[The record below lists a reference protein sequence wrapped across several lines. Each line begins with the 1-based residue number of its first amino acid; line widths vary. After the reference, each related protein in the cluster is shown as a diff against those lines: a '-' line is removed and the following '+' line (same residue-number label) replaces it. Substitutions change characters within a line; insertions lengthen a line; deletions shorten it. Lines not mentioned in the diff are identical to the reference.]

1 MDKKRF
7 SFFMAAAMAFI
18 VSFGGAACIVT
29 GFSMIGEGFSGL
41 DAMVPANLKTIGILC
56 GLLALAAAGYFSLAN
71 RRKYLWMIAALA
83 LALYL
88 WHRDSFH
95 AAIEAILFRIT
106 SVYDLGYHWGVLQ
119 WTGGDP
125 GGVSPDFGLFLL
137 VAIPGIMAAWA
148 VHCGKNSFLAVLIGS
163 LPLAACLVVTD
174 TVPDNWCLMLILTGL
189 LVLILSASVRKKD
202 AHSANALAALLLIPV
217 LLFQNILF
225 WAIPR
230 DTYEAR
236 MNGIQQ
242 YVLSWFQDLPFVQM
256 GADGNLKLEINGG
269 DSSADY
275 VDLSAVGPKWELT
288 FPVMDVTA
296 PQDGV
301 LYLRGQS
308 LEAYDGTSWRS
319 VASSGKDG
327 WPNRYLKEVGTV
339 TVETRSGHELLYF
352 PYYPG
357 GELWTE
363 NTNFDQGR
371 LHNLK
376 RERTY
381 SFQQMELTQAGYV
394 VLSEPLR
401 KECLQLPE
409 ETLQKAKEYLK
420 ELPINAATATAEA
433 IAEAVADF
441 VKSTATYDLNT
452 QRMPTGENDF
462 AMWFLE
468 SSDTGYCVHF
478 ASAATVLM
486 RAAGIPARYVS
497 GYVLTASAGNAVTVR
512 VGQAHAW
519 VEYFDPLWGWRIL
532 EVTPAAQ
539 ESETPTTEAT
549 ETEPTAPETTGAEQ
563 TTPTTRPDEYTQP
576 SVTAPS
582 SPDENP
588 KPEGK
593 TRIPWAA
600 VNSLV
605 GVLVTAV
612 LIAGQYIL
620 RRRLRLRKMSTG
632 SVNRRALEQWREIVR
647 LCRILKW
654 APPKPLL
661 ELAEKAKFSQ
671 HNLTAEERKK
681 FRLFIDKAEAALAQK
696 PFLLRSLIRL
706 IWAVG

>member
-56 GLLALAAAGYFSLAN
+56 GALALAASGYFRLAN

-83 LALYL
+83 LVLYL
-88 WHRDSFH
+88 WHRDSLH
-95 AAIEAILFRIT
+95 GAIEAILFRIT

-148 VHCGKNSFLAVLIGS
+148 VHCGKNSFLAVLLGS

-202 AHSANALAALLLIPV
+202 AHSANCLASLLLIPV

-230 DTYEAR
+230 ENYEAQ
-236 MNGIQQ
+236 MNRFQQ
-242 YVLSWFQDLPFVQM
+242 SVLSLFQELPFVQM
-256 GADGNLKLEINGG
+256 GADGNLNLQFNGSVS
-269 DSSADY
+269 DS
-275 VDLSAVGPKWELT
+275 VNLSAVGPKWEMT
-288 FPVMDVTA
+288 FPVMEVTA
-296 PQDGV
+296 PRDGV

-376 RERTY
+376 WERTY

-394 VLSEPLR
+394 MLSDPLR

-433 IAEAVADF
+433 MAEAVADF
-441 VKSTATYDLNT
+441 VKSTATYDLDT
-452 QRMPTGENDF
+452 PRMPTGENDF

-512 VGQAHAW
+512 AGQAHAW

-563 TTPTTRPDEYTQP
+563 TTPTTRPEEYTQP

-582 SPDENP
+582 NSDESP
-588 KPEGK
+588 KPERK
-593 TRIPWAA
+593 IRIPWAA
-600 VNSLV
+600 VNALV
-605 GVLVTAV
+605 GEVVAAA

-620 RRRLRLRKMSTG
+620 RRQLRLRKMSTG
-632 SVNRRALEQWREIVR
+632 NVNRRALEQWREIVR

-671 HNLTAEERKK
+671 HTLTAEERKK
-681 FRLFIDKAEAALAQK
+681 FRLFIDKAETALAQK